1 MYNLNRS
8 FIFFNFEMLNRKKS
22 TLFLITA
29 DAMNVAAAEFVQ
41 MSKGA
46 ASAWEKS
53 LNTERTQRIRL
64 EETVEALGMNL
75 LDSGPYN
82 NF

>member
-1 MYNLNRS
+1 
-8 FIFFNFEMLNRKKS
+8 
-22 TLFLITA
+22 
-29 DAMNVAAAEFVQ
+29 MNVAAAEFVQ

>member
-1 MYNLNRS
+1 
-8 FIFFNFEMLNRKKS
+8 
-22 TLFLITA
+22 
-29 DAMNVAAAEFVQ
+29 MNVAAAEFVQ

-75 LDSGPYN
+75 LDSCPYN